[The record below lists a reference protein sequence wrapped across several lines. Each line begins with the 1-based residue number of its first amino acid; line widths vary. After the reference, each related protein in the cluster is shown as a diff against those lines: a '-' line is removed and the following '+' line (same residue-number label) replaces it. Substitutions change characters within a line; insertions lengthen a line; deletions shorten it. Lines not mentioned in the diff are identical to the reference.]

1 MFKVSEEEAENHLKV
16 MNMIFN
22 KDSKGNFLIED
33 LVREHKQ
40 WEYNQRWMRSIF
52 NLVKK
57 RKPIKDKEETADKHK
72 VIFYS
77 TLRVK
82 AIFYKILFQHQY
94 P

>member
-1 MFKVSEEEAENHLKV
+1 
-16 MNMIFN
+16 
-22 KDSKGNFLIED
+22 
-33 LVREHKQ
+33 
-40 WEYNQRWMRSIF
+40 MRSIF

-82 AIFYKILFQHQY
+82 AIFYTILFKYKYQ
-94 P
+94 